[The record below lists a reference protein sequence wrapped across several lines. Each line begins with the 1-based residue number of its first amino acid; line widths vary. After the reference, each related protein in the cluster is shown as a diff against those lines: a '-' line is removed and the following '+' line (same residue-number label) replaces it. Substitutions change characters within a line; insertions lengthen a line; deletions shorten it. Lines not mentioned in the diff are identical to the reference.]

1 MTTTSDIHALLRQDL
16 LSFVRKVF
24 ATLNPGTPYLHN
36 WHIEAIVALLDRVM
50 AGETRR
56 VMVNV
61 PPRTL
66 KSMIVSIAWP
76 AFLLGH
82 DPTRKIF
89 VVSHGL
95 DLAEE
100 HHAAFRKVVES
111 EWYRAAFPTMS
122 PAAEKDTALVFRTS
136 RGGQRKAFSVE
147 SRITGQG
154 ADIIILDDPL
164 DASDAQSD
172 LACAKVNDWI
182 VNVLMGRFNTGATGI
197 MVLVMQRLALN
208 DPAARLQEI
217 EPWTLL
223 SLPAIADEDMTVE
236 VGPGEYRVFA
246 RGDLLHPRLLDRAY
260 LDQRRRAMGSAAY
273 SAQYQQRPLPSGGG
287 MIDVGL
293 FRRYRTLPKTWD
305 TRFLSIDAAS
315 GSESGSCSVI
325 QYWLIGDGCIHLA
338 GSQRGHWSF
347 PELRRRA
354 IDAKTNFQADFFLIE
369 LASNGQALA
378 EELWDCYPR
387 AERARVIQGFRP
399 KHAKPVR
406 MDLAMVPI
414 EAGRVFLP
422 EQADWLPAL
431 LAELEAFPNGTNDDQ
446 VDALSQALWF
456 YSHRYAVNRHNPD
469 YRSRSRVIF
478 PRSL

>member
-1 MTTTSDIHALLRQDL
+1 MTTSSDIHALLRQDF
-16 LSFVRKVF
+16 LSFVLKVF
-24 ATLNPGTPYLHN
+24 TTLNPGTVYLHN
-36 WHIEAIVALLDRVM
+36 WHVEAIVTLLGHVM
-50 AGETRR
+50 QGETRR
-56 VMVNV
+56 AMINV

-111 EWYRAAFPTMS
+111 DWYRAAFPTMS

-136 RGGQRKAFSVE
+136 QGGQRKAFSVE

-164 DASDAQSD
+164 DASDAQNE

-197 MVLVMQRLALN
+197 MVLVMQRLAIN
-208 DPAARLQEI
+208 DPAARLLEI
-217 EPWTLL
+217 EPWSLL
-223 SLPAIADEDMTVE
+223 SLPAIAEEDMTVE
-236 VGPGEYRVFA
+236 VAPGETGVFA
-246 RGDLLHPRLLDRAY
+246 KGELLHRQLLNRPY
-260 LDQRRRAMGSAAY
+260 LDQRRRVMGSAAY

-287 MIDVGL
+287 LIDIAL
-293 FRRYRTLPKTWD
+293 FNRFRTLPRTWD

-315 GSESGSCSVI
+315 GSESGSYSVI
-325 QYWLIGDGCIHLA
+325 QFWQISDGCIYLA
-338 GSQRGHWSF
+338 SSQRGHWPF
-347 PELRRRA
+347 PELRKRA
-354 IDAKTNFQADFFLIE
+354 IDAKVAFQADFFLIE
-369 LASNGQALA
+369 YASNGQALA
-378 EELWDCYPR
+378 QELWAYYPR
-387 AERARVIQGFRP
+387 EERDQVVQSFMPRY
-399 KHAKPVR
+399 AKPVR

-414 EAGRVFLP
+414 EASKVFLP
-422 EQADWLPAL
+422 EQSEWLEGL
-431 LAELEAFPNGTNDDQ
+431 LAELQAFPNGANDDQ
-446 VDALSQALWF
+446 VDALSQTLWF
-456 YSHRYAVNRHNPD
+456 FWHRYEASRHNPA

-478 PRSL
+478 PRSV